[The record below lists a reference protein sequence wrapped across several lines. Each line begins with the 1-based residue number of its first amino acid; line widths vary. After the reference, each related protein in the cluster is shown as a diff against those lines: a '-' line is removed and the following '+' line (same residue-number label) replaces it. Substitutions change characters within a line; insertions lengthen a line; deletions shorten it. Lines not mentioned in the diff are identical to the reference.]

1 MEEQRGESSIGS
13 GVADGGGRSARKRW
27 NAISG
32 AVTAEAHTAAATDAS
47 LLLASLE
54 QAPVEDEAE
63 AALIE
68 VLERRQVTF
77 DANLPLSTLSLI
89 DA

>member
-1 MEEQRGESSIGS
+1 MTEQRGDYIGS
-13 GVADGGGRSARKRW
+13 YGGARRRMSAFGTS
-27 NAISG
+27 I
-32 AVTAEAHTAAATDAS
+32 ATDAS

-77 DANLPLSTLSLI
+77 DGNLPTSTPHGVCGHLMSCPHLI
-89 DA
+89 TF

>member
-1 MEEQRGESSIGS
+1 MQEKRGESIGS
-13 GVADGGGRSARKRW
+13 GGGRFNENARRRSSAT
-27 NAISG
+27 SG
-32 AVTAEAHTAAATDAS
+32 SALTATAATDAS

-77 DANLPLSTLSLI
+77 DANLPSSTPHR
-89 DA
+89 